1 MIFGMM
7 TGSLTSGCLMT
18 KFSKWTLLMAMDLIL
33 ILGSGLTLIDHMA
46 VITVGKFLVGITVG
60 GFSVYCPM
68 MLNELVPIELKGP
81 FLSTAQV
88 SIGLGVFAVALLGLA
103 IPEKPAKDSFYVQ
116 EYWRWVWGFQIFLA
130 LVQMLLLLIVLKS
143 DTPVELKARGD

>member
-1 MIFGMM
+1 
-7 TGSLTSGCLMT
+7 MT

-103 IPEKPAKDSFYVQ
+103 IPEKPTKDSFYVQ